1 MIKSWSDEMGELQL
15 SDKTKQVKRTLSTIL
30 KREIEDKVLF
40 YLSLYISK

>member
-1 MIKSWSDEMGELQL
+1 MIKSWSDEMGGFQL